1 MRHANPFVGVVLLS
15 RLCYLWTVDWI
26 GPWTGE
32 HSEPWA
38 TEKKRWLQ
46 GRGAVNYA
54 NDSLCF
60 SDWELSSFTGGLVT

>member
-1 MRHANPFVGVVLLS
+1 MLS
-15 RLCYLWTVDWI
+15 ASLSGCLGRR